1 MNYTEAT
8 NTCTGHRGF
17 LAHVMSDERTNFLSF
32 LIQQQIADLN
42 KTTIITESTTD
53 VDDNSQTSS
62 SVPIKIPI
70 RHAFIGLSEFHWKGN
85 FIDSFD
91 IPIKCYRY
99 RAWAPN
105 YPV

>member
-8 NTCTGHRGF
+8 NTCTGHRGY

-32 LIQQQIADLN
+32 LIQQQIAELN
-42 KTTIITESTTD
+42 KTTIITESIAG
-53 VDDNSQTSS
+53 DDSQPSF

-70 RHAFIGLSEFHWKGN
+70 RHAFIGLSETNKKGN

-99 RAWAPN
+99 RAWAPK
-105 YPV
+105 YPM